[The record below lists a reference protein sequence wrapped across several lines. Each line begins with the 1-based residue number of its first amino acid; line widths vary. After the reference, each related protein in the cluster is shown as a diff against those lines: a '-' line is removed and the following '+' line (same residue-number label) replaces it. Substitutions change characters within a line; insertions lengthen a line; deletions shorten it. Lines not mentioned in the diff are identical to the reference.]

1 MQNLEEFILEKLKI
15 SKIERT
21 YKPKTKAELVDII
34 IREIEA
40 NGPECSLNNIDVL
53 NITDMSYLFMGGDP
67 VTYLHEHPVLSKFDG
82 DISEWNVSNVTDM
95 KYMFAKCQYTGKN
108 GDISDWKVSNVKDM
122 DGMFADGKYN
132 GDLSKWDV
140 SNVTNMFGVFYNCE
154 FDGTNGDISN
164 WDVSNVKRFDAMFRN
179 SSFNGDI
186 SKWQVNPIAKRRMAG
201 MFTNSPLEN
210 NPPAWYNN

>member
-1 MQNLEEFILEKLKI
+1 MQTLEEFILEKLKI

-21 YKPKTKAELVDII
+21 YKPKTKEELVDII

-40 NGPECSLNNIDVL
+40 NGPECSLNNIDVS

-67 VTYLHEHPVLSKFDG
+67 VQYLHEHPVLSKFDG

-108 GDISDWKVSNVKDM
+108 GDISDWKVSNVNDM
-122 DGMFADGKYN
+122 DGMFADSNYN

-140 SNVTNMFGVFYNCE
+140 SNVTNMFGVFYNSK
-154 FDGTNGDISN
+154 FNGDISN

-179 SSFNGDI
+179 SKFNGDI
-186 SKWQVNPIAKRRMAG
+186 SKWQINPVAKRRMAG

-210 NPPAWYNN
+210 NTPAWYIK